1 MQTHQQGKT
10 GAGKLRTKIFSIIVV
25 LIMLLGVAITLARIV
40 PAKADTT
47 GDYPYA
53 SIACVWSPY
62 ATTDTGNWCKKV
74 DTSGKII
81 SYQTPFKNAAFAAR
95 ASHSFECKEVSDYDG
110 GTIHNNNSSKSEQS
124 PYGYDY
130 RNCTDYVAWKVASLG
145 VPPTHYQG
153 LRNAKDWPAKAPSKG
168 LTVNTTPAIGAAAVK
183 TTGTYGHIAFISA
196 YNGSTG
202 VITVQEYN
210 NKGDGNYGTRSGTLS
225 SLGFS
230 EVVHFEKYET
240 SGSPTSPTP
249 IPSATSRGALNGIA
263 AVSTRTMA
271 TW

>member
-95 ASHSFECKEVSDYDG
+95 ASHSFECQEVYNLLPATTAAPLALKSD
-110 GTIHNNNSSKSEQS
+110 IERLMQ
-124 PYGYDY
+124 
-130 RNCTDYVAWKVASLG
+130 
-145 VPPTHYQG
+145 
-153 LRNAKDWPAKAPSKG
+153 
-168 LTVNTTPAIGAAAVK
+168 
-183 TTGTYGHIAFISA
+183 
-196 YNGSTG
+196 
-202 VITVQEYN
+202 
-210 NKGDGNYGTRSGTLS
+210 
-225 SLGFS
+225 
-230 EVVHFEKYET
+230 
-240 SGSPTSPTP
+240 
-249 IPSATSRGALNGIA
+249 ALKIIDIQL
-263 AVSTRTMA
+263 
-271 TW
+271 